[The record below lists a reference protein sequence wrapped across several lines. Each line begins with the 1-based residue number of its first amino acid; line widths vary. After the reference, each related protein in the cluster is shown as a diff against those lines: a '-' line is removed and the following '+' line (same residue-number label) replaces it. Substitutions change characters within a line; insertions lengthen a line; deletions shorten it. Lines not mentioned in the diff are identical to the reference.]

1 MWFDQLSDKEL
12 LARTLEAE
20 AGNQGFQ
27 GMLAVAAVIKNRAG
41 SRENM
46 RATILK
52 PGQFSAWN
60 SETGFANGAQGQ
72 NMKTIEPSDNAYAA
86 AAMIDGVGFEDP
98 TGGATHYYNPDLA
111 NPKWGSQGGGNWNKI
126 GDHVFGV
133 PEGEQDNSPIGKFNM
148 VDQTFNNPN
157 VNYPQKMI
165 HSPMQA
171 KPAAPAAPGAPQGMM
186 GRGFMNTLA
195 DPRVRQML
203 GSMSRTQFGA
213 RIADQ
218 AKSEIGNNATA
229 EYLEKQPG
237 GKPFADMIR
246 SGALSAEQAYTQW
259 NAQAN
264 KKRNVKEVNGNLID
278 VDTGEIIYGD
288 DVKGKLSEQQF
299 TTLKSIN
306 SDLVKRTKEFGEIR
320 DGFLRIKDLYDNP
333 SGVNDYG
340 LAVAFAKILDPG
352 SVAREGEVR
361 AVSKAGS
368 PFYAFA
374 AQAKNF
380 FSGKGTLPAK
390 VRNEIMNS
398 ANISYGRYKKIA
410 QDAVADAERLAN
422 ATGVPKEF
430 LYKVPMPDVE
440 MIIQSIPLDGDEN
453 DDTSDEP
460 VILEDPA
467 DLPPMPLPLEKKF
480 RQKKGLGEG
489 DPLSEADQQ
498 ELNQTWIR
506 MWNGWPQDKKDTFLI
521 SPQPTN

>member
-1 MWFDQLSDKEL
+1 MWVDDLSDTEL

-27 GMLAVAAVIKNRAG
+27 GMLAVASVIRNRAG
-41 SRENM
+41 SKENI

-60 SETGFANGAQGQ
+60 SFTGFANGAQGQ
-72 NMKTIEPSDNAYAA
+72 NMKTIEPSENAYAA
-86 AAMIDGVGFEDP
+86 ANSAFGIGFEDP

-111 NPKWGSQGGGNWNKI
+111 NPSWGAQRGGNWNKI

-157 VNYPQKMI
+157 VNYPQRMT
-165 HSPMQA
+165 HSPMQP
-171 KPAAPAAPGAPQGMM
+171 KPASAAAPGAPQGMM
-186 GRGFMNTLA
+186 GRGFLNTLA

-203 GSMSRTQFGA
+203 GTMSRTGFGK
-213 RIADQ
+213 RIADM

-229 EYLEKQPG
+229 DYLESQPG
-237 GKPFADMIR
+237 GKPFAEAIR
-246 SGALSAEQAYTQW
+246 RGALSAEQAYTQW

-278 VDTGEIIYGD
+278 IDTGEIIYGD
-288 DVKGKLSEQQF
+288 DVKGKLTDEQFQ
-299 TTLKSIN
+299 TLKTIN
-306 SDLVKRTKEFGEIR
+306 ADLVKRTKEFGEIR

-333 SGVNDYG
+333 SGVTDYG

-380 FSGKGTLPAK
+380 FSGKGTLPDK
-390 VRNEIMNS
+390 VRNEIM
-398 ANISYGRYKKIA
+398 AAAQKSYGRYKKIA
-410 QDAVADAERLAN
+410 EEAVVDANRLAE

-430 LYKVPMPDVE
+430 LYKVPMPEVE
-440 MIIQSIPLDGDEN
+440 VIIQSIPLDKTS

-460 VILEDPA
+460 VILEAPD
-467 DLPPMPLPLEKKF
+467 DLPPMPAPLERKF
-480 RQKKGLGEG
+480 RLKKGIGENET
-489 DPLSEADQQ
+489 LSEADQQ

-506 MWNGWPQDKKDTFLI
+506 MWDNWPQDKKDDYLLT
-521 SPQPTN
+521 PQTN